1 VPSLDRADLEALF
14 QEQVPRFFNLD
25 FLESAEFKKEG
36 GVVLAVVEKE
46 KAVQEVSELVGR
58 LEIKNQRDLEKYKKK
73 QQTGGGLFS
82 TYEQLSLVQEYGPYI
97 FTFPIGGAQ
106 ANQRKI
112 LRYFTFL
119 PNSQHFEIV

>member
-82 TYEQLSLVQEYGPYI
+82 TY
-97 FTFPIGGAQ
+97 
-106 ANQRKI
+106 
-112 LRYFTFL
+112 
-119 PNSQHFEIV
+119 